1 LTHSDQVSP
10 LEARSS
16 GPLTG
21 KVRVP
26 GDKSI
31 SHRALIL
38 GALAVG
44 ETRISGLLEGEDV
57 LNTAKAMRALG
68 ARAERTGDFAWVVHG
83 VGVAG
88 FAQPQAPLDFGNSG
102 TGCRLVMGAVAGCP
116 MTAVFDGDA
125 SLRSRPMRRVLDPL
139 ELMGAR
145 VGSSGQAG
153 RLPLTLEGARDP
165 LPILYRTP
173 VASAQIKSAVLLAG
187 LAAPGI
193 TTVIETEASRDH
205 TELMLKHFG
214 AEIVSTPEGSH
225 GRKIALTGQPELHGA
240 DVVVPAD
247 PSSAAFPIV
256 AALIVAGSDL
266 VLSDVMT
273 NPLRTGLFRTLCEM
287 GASIEETETRG
298 DAGEPMA
305 QLRVRASKL
314 RGVEV
319 PPERAPSMID
329 EYLVLA
335 VAASFAEGTTIMRG
349 LKELRVKESDR
360 LEATAAMLRVNGVK
374 VEISGDDLIVE
385 GRGHVP
391 GAGLVATHMDHRIA
405 MSALVMGLASDK
417 PVKVDDTAFIATSFP
432 DFIPMMRSLGAEF
445 S

>member
-1 LTHSDQVSP
+1 MAHSDTPTP
-10 LEARSS
+10 LESRAC
-16 GPLTG
+16 GPLAG

-57 LNTAKAMRALG
+57 LNTAKSMRALG
-68 ARAERTGDFAWVVHG
+68 AKVERTAPFTWSVAG
-83 VGVAG
+83 VGVGG
-88 FAQPQAPLDFGNSG
+88 FAEPSAPLDFGNSG

-116 MTAVFDGDA
+116 IAAIFDGDA
-125 SLRSRPMRRVLDPL
+125 SLRSRPMRRILDPL

-145 VGSSGQAG
+145 TSDIREGG
-153 RLPLTLEGARDP
+153 RLPLTLHGARYPVP
-165 LPILYRTP
+165 LVYKTP

-187 LAAPGI
+187 LSAPGI
-193 TTVIETEASRDH
+193 TTVIEQEASRDH

-214 AEIVSTPEGSH
+214 AEISSEKEGSH
-225 GRKIALTGQPELHGA
+225 GRRISLNGEPELHGA
-240 DVVVPAD
+240 SVVVPAD
-247 PSSAAFPIV
+247 PSSASFPIV
-256 AALIVAGSDL
+256 AALIVAGSD
-266 VLSDVMT
+266 VVFSDVMT
-273 NPLRTGLFRTLCEM
+273 NPLRTGLFTTLREM
-287 GASIEETETRG
+287 GASIEESDVRG

-314 RGVEV
+314 KGVEV

-335 VAASFAEGTTIMRG
+335 VAAAFAEGTTIMRG
-349 LKELRVKESDR
+349 LQELRVKESDR
-360 LEATAAMLRVNGVK
+360 LEATADMLRVNGVK
-374 VEISGDDLIVE
+374 VEVSGDDLIVE

-391 GAGLVATHMDHRIA
+391 GGGLVATHMDHRIA
-405 MSALVMGLASDK
+405 MSALVMGCASDR
-417 PVKVDDTAFIATSFP
+417 PVKIDDTAFIATSFP
-432 DFIPMMRSLGAEF
+432 DFIPMMRSLGADF
-445 S
+445 A

>member
-1 LTHSDQVSP
+1 MAHSP
-10 LEARSS
+10 LQTPLESRPS
-16 GPLTG
+16 GPLVG
-21 KVRVP
+21 RIRVP

-44 ETRISGLLEGEDV
+44 ESRISGLLEGEDV
-57 LNTAKAMRALG
+57 LNTAKSMQALG
-68 ARAERTGDFAWVVHG
+68 AKVERSGDFAWVVHG

-88 FAQPQAPLDFGNSG
+88 FREPQSPLDFGNSG

-116 MTAVFDGDA
+116 ITAVFDGDA
-125 SLRSRPMRRVLDPL
+125 SLRARPMRRALHPL
-139 ELMGAR
+139 ALMGAKAIA
-145 VGSSGQAG
+145 GGDGG
-153 RLPLTLEGARDP
+153 RLPLRLQGARDP
-165 LPILYRTP
+165 LPIEYRTP

-187 LAAPGI
+187 LAAPGQ
-193 TTVIETEASRDH
+193 TTVIEQEASRDH

-214 AEIVSTPEGSH
+214 AGIVTTAEGAH
-225 GRKIALTGQPELHGA
+225 GRRITLTGQPELHGA
-240 DVVVPAD
+240 KVVVPAD
-247 PSSAAFPIV
+247 PSSAAFPLV
-256 AALIVAGSDL
+256 GALIVAGSDL

-273 NPLRTGLFRTLCEM
+273 NPLRTGLFTTLREM
-287 GASIEETETRG
+287 GASIEETGQRG

-360 LEATAAMLRVNGVK
+360 LEATADMLRVNGVK
-374 VEISGDDLIVE
+374 VEVVGDDLIVE

-391 GAGLVATHMDHRIA
+391 GGGLVATHMDHRIA

>member
-1 LTHSDQVSP
+1 MAHSDTPTP
-10 LEARSS
+10 LESRAC
-16 GPLTG
+16 GPLAG

-38 GALAVG
+38 GALSVG

-57 LNTAKAMRALG
+57 LNTAKSMRALG
-68 ARAERTGDFAWVVHG
+68 AKVERTAPFTWSVAG
-83 VGVAG
+83 VGVGG
-88 FAQPQAPLDFGNSG
+88 FAQPTGPLDFGNSG

-116 MTAVFDGDA
+116 IAAIFDGDA
-125 SLRSRPMRRVLDPL
+125 SLRSRPMRRILDPL

-145 VGSSGQAG
+145 TSDIKEGG
-153 RLPLTLEGARDP
+153 RLPLTLHGARYP
-165 LPILYRTP
+165 VPIVYKTP

-187 LAAPGI
+187 LSAPGI
-193 TTVIETEASRDH
+193 TTVIEQEASRDH

-214 AEIVSTPEGSH
+214 AEITSEKEGGH
-225 GRKIALTGQPELHGA
+225 GRRITLNGEPELHGA
-240 DVVVPAD
+240 NVVVPAD

-256 AALIVAGSDL
+256 AALIVEGSD
-266 VLSDVMT
+266 VVFADVMT
-273 NPLRTGLFRTLCEM
+273 NPLRTGLFTTLREM
-287 GASIEETETRG
+287 GASIEESDVRG

-335 VAASFAEGTTIMRG
+335 VAAAFAEGTTIMRG
-349 LKELRVKESDR
+349 LQELRVKESDR
-360 LEATAAMLRVNGVK
+360 LEATADMLRVNGVK
-374 VEISGDDLIVE
+374 VEVSGDDLIVE

-391 GAGLVATHMDHRIA
+391 GGGLVATHMDHRIA
-405 MSALVMGLASDK
+405 MSALVMGCAADQ
-417 PVKVDDTAFIATSFP
+417 PVKIDDTGFIATSFP
-432 DFIPMMRSLGAEF
+432 DFIPMMRTLGADF
-445 S
+445 A